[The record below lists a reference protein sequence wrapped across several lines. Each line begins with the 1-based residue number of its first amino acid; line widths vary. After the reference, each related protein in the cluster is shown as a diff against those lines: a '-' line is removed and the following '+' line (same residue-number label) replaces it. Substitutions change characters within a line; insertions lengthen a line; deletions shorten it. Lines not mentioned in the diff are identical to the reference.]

1 MKYYDIVASKRK
13 IMAKFNAGEVDVVEV
28 LRFIDNARKNA
39 CFSMADD
46 MQGRLDDYITKQEAR
61 YKAWHPDNHKD
72 ADVKGANV

>member
-39 CFSMADD
+39 CFSMAED

-61 YKAWHPDNHKD
+61 YKAWQPDNHKD
-72 ADVKGANV
+72 ADSKGEQ

>member
-1 MKYYDIVASKRK
+1 MKYYDVVVSKRK
-13 IMAKFNAGEVDVVEV
+13 IMAKFYTDEIDVVEV
-28 LRFIDNARKNA
+28 LRFIDNARKNS

-72 ADVKGANV
+72 ADKGE

>member
-1 MKYYDIVASKRK
+1 MKYYEIVASKRK
-13 IMAKFNAGEVDVVEV
+13 IQAKFYTDEVDVVEV
-28 LRFIDNARKNA
+28 LRFIDNARKNS

-72 ADVKGANV
+72 ADSKGEQ